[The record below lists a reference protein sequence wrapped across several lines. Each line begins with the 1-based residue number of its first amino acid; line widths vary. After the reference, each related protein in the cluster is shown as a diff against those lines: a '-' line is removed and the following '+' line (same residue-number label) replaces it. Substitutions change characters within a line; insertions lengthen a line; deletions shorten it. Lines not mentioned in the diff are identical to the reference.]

1 MKTMRVFLLTLLAL
15 LILYMFW
22 TMARPPVRAQAD
34 VDQKTVKGFA
44 VTSTDVFA

>member
-1 MKTMRVFLLTLLAL
+1 MKTIRIFLLTLLAL

-22 TMARPPVRAQAD
+22 TMSRPPVRAQAD

-44 VTSTDVFA
+44 VASTDVFA